1 MNLRLLCCAKCAT
14 NQTVGGP
21 TTSKRS
27 VFRAA
32 AILAITSLLG
42 CSFADYPT
50 SLAVDRARP
59 TVPPLETI
67 ADGRAYLAVVRHDL
81 IVQRDN
87 LRYLDM
93 GLAAGIVGGL
103 VTTALATTLKWGH
116 HTQVTA
122 GLLSAALIGV
132 ESTLTLKQQQL
143 IINRGLD
150 ALLCVESQAEAA
162 YLPVKDRDAVLAPVA
177 DDIHAL
183 EGAIAVS
190 ANIQDDALADAV
202 ADLTDAKYW
211 FSRVSIPA
219 ASVNAAV
226 KIAVNSVLQTTVD
239 QLNVALPDG
248 SAFAKISLTPPPVA
262 AASSPAMPPG
272 SPRTLRVP
280 ASPSTLAGVGV
291 ADRAVVTSQARRE
304 YFARFVGKLHTD
316 IQIAEAALRTLPT
329 VTTPAALPSFSCGVS
344 GGPLIISPATLT
356 IGLTQNSTAA
366 AILGGT
372 APYVPEITIAAGSSG
387 LNPGAIHAT
396 IVGPAVTVK
405 TSAPL
410 RPGAYNL
417 VITDATGAQRTVAI
431 IAKQ

>member
-1 MNLRLLCCAKCAT
+1 MNLRLLCCAKWAT

-262 AASSPAMPPG
+262 KVC
-272 SPRTLRVP
+272 R
-280 ASPSTLAGVGV
+280 
-291 ADRAVVTSQARRE
+291 
-304 YFARFVGKLHTD
+304 
-316 IQIAEAALRTLPT
+316 
-329 VTTPAALPSFSCGVS
+329 
-344 GGPLIISPATLT
+344 
-356 IGLTQNSTAA
+356 
-366 AILGGT
+366 
-372 APYVPEITIAAGSSG
+372 
-387 LNPGAIHAT
+387 
-396 IVGPAVTVK
+396 
-405 TSAPL
+405 
-410 RPGAYNL
+410 
-417 VITDATGAQRTVAI
+417 
-431 IAKQ
+431 